1 VRGERGGTPGGSGL
15 LVAGGKQLVEFGI
28 GKDETAA
35 VFGVSEQEAER
46 HSS

>member
-1 VRGERGGTPGGSGL
+1 VRGERGGTRA
-15 LVAGGKQLVEFGI
+15 VAGCSSRGGKPLVEFGI